1 MSKKWWISMWLTL
14 AVLLGIFI
22 KWSRYIESPE
32 VIRTLENINIGLM
45 IICVGVILGGLMWGD
60 R

>member
-1 MSKKWWISMWLTL
+1 MWLTL